1 MSIPEFPGM
10 KKGSGNAFPRCCALL
25 NIEIMMLQK
34 SKAKTDFI
42 KENRKNSLHIGRVL
56 AINFRQVLNVFVVL
70 IETRSQ
76 DVADAAAAVR
86 CNRHPNDVIT
96 AHV

>member
-1 MSIPEFPGM
+1 MLSVWG
-10 KKGSGNAFPRCCALL
+10 KCDRHALGCCALL
-25 NIEIMMLQK
+25 NIEIKMLQK
-34 SKAKTDFI
+34 SKAKTDF
-42 KENRKNSLHIGRVL
+42 KKQTRKNSLHIARVL
-56 AINFRQVLNVFVVL
+56 AINFRQFLLFLNVFVVL